1 MKPRETARDLLACG
15 PQTLDVV
22 FQYLAD
28 RIYTAELTG
37 GGMIRDVSDCKV
49 WLEELCEAARNPLPQ
64 IGVFTPA
71 SARERF
77 PFDAACPVHAEE
89 NECGEKLGGGVC
101 RCEHDAAGDP

>member
-1 MKPRETARDLLACG
+1 VIVSHETPRNRPRSASLWT

-28 RIYTAELTG
+28 RIYAAELTG
-37 GGMIRDVSDCKV
+37 GGMIRDVSDCKI

-71 SARERF
+71 SA
-77 PFDAACPVHAEE
+77 PFDPACPDCGHAHAE
-89 NECGEKLGGGVC
+89 EKLGGGVC
-101 RCEHDAAGDP
+101 RCEHEAAGDP